1 MNSERI
7 AVNDAEGRFKEMM
20 ALAGVGRTRP
30 DIRTLWATFKAFAH
44 VPIAAANDDLLFQC
58 GAPLDDSK
66 PFTLSFVRQF
76 VIGEDDAYD
85 HMEQLFCQVEYQR
98 HAELETLH
106 TARWAAGFIT
116 LDAYFTHVEGLPEFQ
131 IPVFRHT
138 PRTIEIFQDVI

>member
-7 AVNDAEGRFKEMM
+7 AVSDAKGRFKEMM
-20 ALAGVGRTRP
+20 ALAGVEHVRP
-30 DIRTLWATFKAFAH
+30 DIRALWATFKAFAH

-58 GAPLDDSK
+58 GAPLNDSK

-85 HMEQLFCQVEYQR
+85 HMEQLICQVEYQR

-106 TARWAAGFIT
+106 TGLWAAGFIT
-116 LDAYFTHVEGLPEFQ
+116 LDAYFTHVEGLPEFR
-131 IPVFRHT
+131 IPVFRHI
-138 PRTIEIFQDVI
+138 PRGIDIFQDVI